1 MKNFFGPNLVKSISP
16 KGFTLL
22 EVILAITVLTIAVG
36 GSFTLISQTLASVSV
51 VQSKLTASYLTQEG
65 IELVKNIRDNNWL
78 KFQPWDQGLEER
90 DYEADYD
97 DLSLTECSSPCD
109 YDHDYN
115 LHFLKIPDQ
124 GFYNYDLGDP
134 TIFKR
139 KITISNKED
148 LDKDPEKDPEEKPD
162 RLKVSVEV
170 LWKEKGKTHSI
181 TAQEYLY
188 NWTKHE

>member
-1 MKNFFGPNLVKSISP
+1 
-16 KGFTLL
+16 
-22 EVILAITVLTIAVG
+22 
-36 GSFTLISQTLASVSV
+36 
-51 VQSKLTASYLTQEG
+51 
-65 IELVKNIRDNNWL
+65 
-78 KFQPWDQGLEER
+78 
-90 DYEADYD
+90 
-97 DLSLTECSSPCD
+97 
-109 YDHDYN
+109 
-115 LHFLKIPDQ
+115 
-124 GFYNYDLGDP
+124 LGDP